1 MAAKL
6 TPGAVVVVGQGD
18 QTLYEK
24 AFGFRATVPAEEPM
38 TLDTVFDLASLT
50 KVVAGT
56 TAVMT
61 LVEDGRL
68 RLNDPVATHIPGFE
82 RYGKGNI
89 TIRHLM
95 THVSGLRP
103 DVDLHPWT
111 GYDAAIE
118 LAKDE
123 VPTAPPGET
132 FVYSDINFF
141 LLGDIVTRITG
152 QSLDAYLKR
161 AVFEPLGMKETGF
174 NPPKTLLPRIAP
186 TERCAEQDAWPCK
199 RPDAAPLRGVV
210 HDPTARR
217 MGGIAGHAG
226 LFSTARDLQRFVR
239 MLINGGQLGGVRV
252 MSAATRESDDLAG
265 DARRHD
271 GRARARLGHRLRT
284 FSSNRGDLFPI
295 GSYGHTGFTGTSLW
309 IDPSSGGYVIFL
321 SSRLHPDGVGDVT
334 LLREPGRDGCRG
346 GDFRRCEPSRG
357 TVVGTSVG
365 NRRVEPLVREPP
377 CGTARSN
384 RF

>member
-1 MAAKL
+1 MRRAPLHRRTAPAALAFVAAVALSEIAAGQQAGGNRVEGWSRIDDLVREAMAAKL

-103 DVDLHPWT
+103 DVDLHPWS

-161 AVFEPLGMKETGF
+161 TVFEPLGMKDTGF

-199 RPDAAPLRGVV
+199 RPGRGAA
-210 HDPTARR
+210 ARR
-217 MGGIAGHAG
+217 GARSDRAAHGRHRRARRPVQHGARSAAIRANAD
-226 LFSTARDLQRFVR
+226 STAA
-239 MLINGGQLGGVRV
+239 N
-252 MSAATRESDDLAG
+252 SAACA
-265 DARRHD
+265 
-271 GRARARLGHRLRT
+271 
-284 FSSNRGDLFPI
+284 
-295 GSYGHTGFTGTSLW
+295 
-309 IDPSSGGYVIFL
+309 
-321 SSRLHPDGVGDVT
+321 
-334 LLREPGRDGCRG
+334 
-346 GDFRRCEPSRG
+346 
-357 TVVGTSVG
+357 
-365 NRRVEPLVREPP
+365 
-377 CGTARSN
+377 
-384 RF
+384 

>member
-1 MAAKL
+1 MRLTPKRPPLMTVLAVALSAVAAGQQAGRNQVEGFNRIDDLVREAMAAKL
-6 TPGAVVVVGQGD
+6 TPGAVVVVGRGD

-50 KVVAGT
+50 KVVGT
-56 TAVMT
+56 TTAMMT
-61 LVEDGRL
+61 LIEEGRV
-68 RLNDPVATHIPGFE
+68 RLNDTVASHIPGFE
-82 RYGKGNI
+82 RYGKGGI

-123 VPTAPPGET
+123 VPTSAPGEV

-141 LLGDIVTRITG
+141 LLGDIVTRVTG
-152 QSLDAYLKR
+152 QSLDAYLKAR
-161 AVFEPLGMKETGF
+161 VFGPLGMTETGF
-174 NPPKTLLPRIAP
+174 LPPKSLLPRIAP
-186 TERCAEQDAWPCK
+186 TERCADQDAWPCK

-226 LFSTARDLQRFVR
+226 LFSTARDLKIFAR
-239 MLINGGQLGGVRV
+239 MLLGKGRLGTTRV
-252 MSAATRESDDLAG
+252 LSAASVDAMTSAADAG
-265 DARRHD
+265 GHD
-271 GRARARLGHRLRT
+271 RGSRSRLGHRY
-284 FSSNRGDLFPI
+284 DLLEQ
-295 GSYGHTGFTGTSLW
+295 SRRS
-309 IDPSSGGYVIFL
+309 V
-321 SSRLHPDGVGDVT
+321 SSRHVVRPHRLHRHEPVDRSGVEFV
-334 LLREPGRDGCRG
+334 RDL
-346 GDFRRCEPSRG
+346 P
-357 TVVGTSVG
+357 
-365 NRRVEPLVREPP
+365 VESI
-377 CGTARSN
+377 AS
-384 RF
+384 